1 MLKESEVPTGI
12 YMAKEDSMLYEYKV
26 VLEKIKKELTKF
38 GLSQN
43 QAKVFTYLGKYG
55 PQSAPEISKS
65 LGIVRT
71 EAYAILYS
79 LQGRGIVTAKFSSP
93 TKYMALPFEEAI
105 STLINAEKEKINRL
119 TEQEKD
125 LAELWKNMPASA
137 IETNDVKTERLQMME
152 GSSQI
157 YSKMKNMINNAKD
170 QIILL
175 GSERDI
181 ARFYHADIT
190 TMISNSLTNVRVI
203 LSPATTVPDFLYGFD
218 KKKIRLM
225 PTEKSNTR
233 CFIIKDNDEVILF
246 LRNATHRSD
255 DVFAIWSD
263 SKSLID
269 SIHKLFDYSW
279 ESSKDITGGINPK
292 VTLSNNRKQP
302 SSEEM
307 VKVIESIGI
316 KREIVE
322 QSFPTVEDVS
332 ELYDIIKKKMHAK
345 NEQEM
350 IRRLREYVE
359 KMNHELL
366 KSIGK
371 INKNKNSK

>member
-1 MLKESEVPTGI
+1 MMVKESEGPAGI
-12 YMAKEDSMLYEYKV
+12 YMAKEDSMLYEYKII
-26 VLEKIKKELTKF
+26 LEKIKKELTKF

-55 PQSAPEISKS
+55 PQSAPAISKS

-79 LQGRGIVTAKFSSP
+79 LQGRGIVTARFSSP

-105 STLINAEKEKINRL
+105 STLINTEKEKINRL

-157 YSKMKNMINNAKD
+157 YSKMKNMINNARD
-170 QIILL
+170 QIIIL

-190 TMISNSLTNVRVI
+190 AMISNSLANVRII
-203 LSPATTVPDFLYGFD
+203 LSPATIVPDFLYGFD

-225 PTEKSNTR
+225 PTEKNNTR

-279 ESSKDITGGINPK
+279 ESSKDTM
-292 VTLSNNRKQP
+292 SNKRKQL

-316 KREIVE
+316 NRDIVE
-322 QSFPTVEDVS
+322 RSFPTAEDVS
-332 ELYDIIKKKMHAK
+332 ELYTIVKKKMHAK

-350 IRRLREYVE
+350 IKRLREYIE
-359 KMNHELL
+359 KMNCELVTSL
-366 KSIGK
+366 GK
-371 INKNKNSK
+371 KNKNKNSK